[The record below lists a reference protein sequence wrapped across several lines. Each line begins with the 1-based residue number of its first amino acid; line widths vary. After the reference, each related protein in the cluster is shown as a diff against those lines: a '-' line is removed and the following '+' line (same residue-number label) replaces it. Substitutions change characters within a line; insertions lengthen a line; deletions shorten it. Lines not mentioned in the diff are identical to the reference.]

1 MTDILPVMTET
12 KRSQGAKGGASGT
25 GLGNPNG
32 ILPFP
37 HVTGYWVNRLGG
49 AFRTAVDR
57 ELKELDLT
65 RRQVAMLVHVERAEA
80 SGGHDERPC
89 PTASDLTRALGVDST
104 AVTRMVDRLEEKG
117 LVERSPDP
125 DDGRRHLIRLT
136 RAAESLMP
144 QLKDIAQR
152 VEARFE
158 ADIPTEDL
166 HAFQRVILQMLD
178 NVGESQEAIL
188 FHE

>member
-1 MTDILPVMTET
+1 MTDTFSVMTET
-12 KRSQGAKGGASGT
+12 KRSKGAKAGASGT
-25 GLGNPNG
+25 RLGNPNS

-65 RRQVAMLVHVERAEA
+65 RRQVAMLIHVERAEA
-80 SGGHDERPC
+80 TGKGAEGSS

-117 LVERSPDP
+117 LLKRSPDP
-125 DDGRRHLIRLT
+125 SDGRRHLIHMT

-144 QLKDIAQR
+144 QLKDIARR

-166 HAFQRVILQMLD
+166 HAFQRVILRMLE